1 MGTNLSRGVE
11 EKVNVIQRLSDE
23 LRAYHPRA
31 VVLFGSMARYLA
43 GVETAH
49 EPNDIDLIMVGD
61 NPPPPVESG
70 DYGCEIELHRF
81 RIHQFVDIA
90 KTLRYDSKP
99 AALSKLYGSVL
110 MKQHSKNI
118 IAACLL
124 LGPSY
129 NDFGIEQIEV
139 DARLDER
146 DYSIHE
152 VLIGEKW
159 WRSIS
164 DYARERRGPLK
175 RFSDKIVNRDVFRPG
190 GR

>member
-1 MGTNLSRGVE
+1 MSTNFSTGVE
-11 EKVNVIQRLSDE
+11 EKIEVIQRISDD
-23 LRAYHPRA
+23 LRQYHPRV
-31 VVLFGSMARYLA
+31 VVLFGSMARCLA
-43 GVETAH
+43 GMEMDH

-61 NPPPPVESG
+61 NPPTEVESR
-70 DYGCEIELHRF
+70 DYGSEIELHRF
-81 RIHQFVDIA
+81 RIQQFIDIA

-110 MKQHSKNI
+110 MKQHSRNI

-139 DARLDER
+139 DARIDER
-146 DYSIHE
+146 DYSIHK

-164 DYARERRGPLK
+164 AYARERRGPLK
-175 RFSDKIVNRDVFRPG
+175 RFSDKIVNRDNFRA
-190 GR
+190 

>member
-1 MGTNLSRGVE
+1 MDTNSFTGI
-11 EKVNVIQRLSDE
+11 EKKVKVVQRISAE
-23 LRAYHPRA
+23 LREHHPRA

-43 GVETAH
+43 GMEMDH
-49 EPNDIDLIMVGD
+49 EPGDIDLIMVGD
-61 NPPPPVESG
+61 NPPTAVENK
-70 DYGCEIELHRF
+70 DYGCDIELHRF
-81 RIHQFVDIA
+81 RIHPFVDIA

-110 MKQHSKNI
+110 MKQHSRNI

-139 DARLDER
+139 DAKSDPR
-146 DYSIHE
+146 DYSVHK
-152 VLIGEKW
+152 VLVGKKW

-175 RFSDKIVNRDVFRPG
+175 RFSDKIVNRCEFRP
-190 GR
+190 